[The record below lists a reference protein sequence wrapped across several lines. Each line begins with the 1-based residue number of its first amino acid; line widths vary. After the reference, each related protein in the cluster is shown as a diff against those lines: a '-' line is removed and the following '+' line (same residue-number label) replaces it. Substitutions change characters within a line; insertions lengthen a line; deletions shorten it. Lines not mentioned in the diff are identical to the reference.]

1 MTEEETTNGTR
12 VQARRDSKPIQFLRL
27 DIGEKAGRLE

>member
-12 VQARRDSKPIQFLRL
+12 IQVRKDSKPIQFLRH
-27 DIGEKAGRLE
+27 DIREKAGRLG